1 MTNLTNL
8 KKYNAVKLKAKM
20 FFEEKETHGLLDT
33 TVDSAVKDLMQFL
46 VSADL
51 IDKRYERMGKP
62 NNVYNLFKMGA

>member
-20 FFEEKETHGLLDT
+20 FFEEKEEYGLLDT
-33 TVDSAVKDLMQFL
+33 TVDSAVKDLMRFL

-51 IDKRYERMGKP
+51 IDKRYEQMGKP
-62 NNVYNLFKMGA
+62 NNVYRLKVGA

>member
-20 FFEEKETHGLLDT
+20 FFEEKEAHGLLDT

-51 IDKRYERMGKP
+51 IDKRYEQMGKP
-62 NNVYNLFKMGA
+62 NNVYRLKVGA